1 MVTATNG
8 GDRDVRGHPRSK
20 VKFEKS
26 SEIAQKVVP
35 KSKLASKMTALTT
48 SVSKTKRSS

>member
-8 GDRDVRGHPRSK
+8 GDRDVSGHPRSKVKVK

-26 SEIAQKVVP
+26 SEIAQEV
-35 KSKLASKMTALTT
+35 
-48 SVSKTKRSS
+48 VSK